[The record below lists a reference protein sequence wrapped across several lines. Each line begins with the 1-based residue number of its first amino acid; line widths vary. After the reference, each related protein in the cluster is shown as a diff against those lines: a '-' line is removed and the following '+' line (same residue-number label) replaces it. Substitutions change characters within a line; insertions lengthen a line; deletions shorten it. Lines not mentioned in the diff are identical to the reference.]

1 MAPAAASSVDQEVA
15 NAAPQANAPQQ
26 GILKSE
32 KSRGEK
38 IFDWSV
44 YSGLNYWVNLGISIV
59 IADYFNN
66 KGGKPLLSKAADSI
80 GKMLTKN
87 PAKLAS
93 TTRHAETALETGSL
107 LSGGWAL
114 LVPMK
119 VLEDNKRPIVHWL
132 NDKLGIDQ
140 TAPDGHKE
148 TPDEIYIECEQ
159 PKQSWL
165 NVIKRR
171 IIAAVAVMGTGSVLN
186 AALRDREKTAQWQ
199 NSAAYNPRQD
209 PHGGKKRTEDFIV
222 NAVDKG
228 MRSGVVPHGETIA
241 NNDTFRRLLGL
252 AALDSIFTKI
262 TAVIMHVTNGA
273 VKAQMP
279 NEIGDD
285 AAPNVILEE
294 KNRIHTIPDPQPIS
308 PEHAVSASA
317 TANAI
322 LNPAPKRPKIFEPLS
337 RYVQKQE
344 EPSEALDPER
354 FKKATILQ
362 RSIHPSKVNEQ
373 GESSAISLTP

>member
-1 MAPAAASSVDQEVA
+1 MAPAAASSVDQ
-15 NAAPQANAPQQ
+15 NAAVATSPQQ
-26 GILKSE
+26 GVLSKE

-44 YSGLNYWVNLGISIV
+44 YNGLNYWLNLGISIV

-66 KGGKPLLSKAADSI
+66 KGGKPLLSKAADSV
-80 GKMLTKN
+80 GKMLTKD
-87 PAKLAS
+87 PAKLPGA
-93 TTRHAETALETGSL
+93 TRHAETALETGSL

-119 VLEDNKRPIVHWL
+119 VLEDHKRPIVHWL
-132 NDKLGIDQ
+132 NDKLGVDQ

-171 IIAAVAVMGTGSVLN
+171 VIATVAVMGTGSVLN
-186 AALRDREKTAQWQ
+186 SALRDREKTAEWK

-222 NAVDKG
+222 NVVDKG
-228 MRSGVVPHGETIA
+228 MRSGVVPNGETIA

-285 AAPNVILEE
+285 AAPNVIREE
-294 KNRIHTIPDPQPIS
+294 RNRIYTIPDPQPIS

-317 TANAI
+317 AATAACD
-322 LNPAPKRPKIFEPLS
+322 PARKRPKVFEPLS
-337 RYVQKQE
+337 RYAKKRE
-344 EPSEALDPER
+344 EPNEALDPER
-354 FKKATILQ
+354 FKKGTVLQ
-362 RSIHPSKVNEQ
+362 RSIHPSKVNDTV
-373 GESSAISLTP
+373 GESSLALPS